1 MANYPQVPASPDQID
16 SETSHKVSA
25 PPNLDSSGVSQ
36 QESAPFS
43 SNDMEYY
50 PQISA
55 SPDQIHSETSHK
67 VSAPP
72 NLDSSGI
79 SQQESAPFSSDT
91 ENFPQVSASPDQNS
105 SDNTKRSKKN
115 TSRTQRLGFL
125 DYVHIKENKEIP
137 HRSQRN

>member
-1 MANYPQVPASPDQID
+1 MEYYPQISASPDQIH

-55 SPDQIHSETSHK
+55 SSDQIHSETFHR
-67 VSAPP
+67 VSTPP
-72 NLDSSGI
+72 ILDSSGI
-79 SQQESAPFSSDT
+79 SQQESAPLSSDT
-91 ENFPQVSASPDQNS
+91 ENTLRYQHH
-105 SDNTKRSKKN
+105 
-115 TSRTQRLGFL
+115 L
-125 DYVHIKENKEIP
+125 IKIV
-137 HRSQRN
+137 